1 MIDSKHSLSQW
12 SMAHNIRTLYETDI
26 VEWSLKQAQLL
37 RGRKFDLVDL
47 ENLIEE
53 IEDVARRHKDVIEG
67 LIENLLI
74 LILTVKYK
82 PQQQTKSWDREVLI
96 CQAEI
101 YKWIEKEPSLH
112 RHALSSFRF
121 CYKFARI
128 KTSILH
134 QIPLST
140 IPEECPEDVRTS
152 VWDLINNEEA
162 IG

>member
-1 MIDSKHSLSQW
+1 MRY
-12 SMAHNIRTLYETDI
+12 NIRTLYETDI
-26 VEWSLKQAQLL
+26 VKWSLKQAKLL
-37 RGRKFDLVDL
+37 RDRKFDFVDL
-47 ENLIEE
+47 ENLIQE
-53 IEDVARRHKDVIEG
+53 IEDVARRYKDIIEG
-67 LIENLLI
+67 QLENLLI

-82 PQQQTKSWDREVLI
+82 PQKQTESWDRDVLT

-101 YKWIEKEPSLH
+101 HKWIEKEPSLH
-112 RHALSSFRF
+112 RHALSSFKF

-152 VWDLINNEEA
+152 VWELINKDEVM
-162 IG
+162 G